1 MEHKMLK
8 RKGKNTQPESSFR
21 REHKGLLRRIFAF
34 VIAAA
39 VMTTGMPM
47 QQIADNMPDLDIIS
61 KISGLIPDAAM
72 KAAAAEPQYRGYAKE
87 VSIASGQDL
96 EAYVNGTL
104 KLKDSGELVGY
115 NEKDT
120 LTITLN
126 ESACNLK
133 NFVGIGTAD
142 HPFAGKVTIVLATES
157 NPYGVFTGLTW
168 ENSSL
173 FNYVT
178 TDAVVTNQ
186 NSSDKDKPVYLKTGG
201 TGTEPLFAK
210 HVVKGEKTQT
220 WNIVVD
226 ALDASA
232 QYGGVI
238 GDLGKDAKAD
248 IHVGYLNNADV
259 VGGDTAGGI
268 CGTMGENS
276 ALNLWLDKTIK
287 DTSGKGA
294 TSKSLGSVSANKFAG
309 GVIGQMN
316 TGAVLTINEMPK
328 ITDERMITAADK
340 NKGKAAGGLVG
351 KADGAKIA
359 FANGVSYTNSGT
371 LNATV
376 TGAPSESGA
385 GGVFGVY
392 SAAEGA
398 EFDID
403 LSDYNLTGAI
413 NVSAN
418 AGGGFAGRFELKGN
432 DTESSAAKIT
442 IYNETAKDANS
453 DVDFKV
459 KSNKGT
465 VGGIIGKILN
475 VNGNLK
481 NTFTIKNVK
490 TELTL
495 NGDNSQ
501 NGGGIVGDLGWYKE
515 SKGRTYLKIDGTN
528 KIIVNE
534 TEAKGNSGGIAYSV
548 YSSFLDICGENTISG
563 NVESGVVDKVADYGN
578 YGSVVRFSGK
588 TDLSGL
594 TGVTNALL
602 VNLQTDGGKDDG
614 LIYALGSGSNYDSA
628 TKKGWTYIRPEAKDK
643 RIEDVAP
650 WGQVIR
656 LIGGKTIEEAGV
668 VKYDENTH
676 TVTLKGLTAENN
688 EYKIANTVDFMK
700 LALCIQHNTATKSGA
715 FTTSGCDTSA
725 NILKRNITLTGDV
738 DLSGTG
744 LRGLTRDD
752 GGNTDFIGTLDGGN
766 HKITLAIGEAYGYRG
781 ADEANN
787 EAGKDN
793 GNTGAVY
800 DHKYQGLFAEISK
813 ATIKDLTLDGSIC
826 IDANAD
832 DIYCGAAAAQFS
844 GNTTAENVKSNVK
857 IIFDTNGSIDKKSSA
872 SGKRAGAGMLFGID
886 SADSDNAAVELKNCS
901 SKFDMTLCGFS
912 NTSYNE
918 ISAGTISRIQ
928 NASTTVKVD
937 GMEISGNLTNSINK
951 YTDTSDRTYYFY
963 GYGGL
968 IGVVEHQTTKHEIKL
983 NNVKVSNFSIT
994 DSSDNNGTG
1003 GLLGGS
1009 WNNVN
1014 VTIGDNS
1021 SHSNGVTVDG
1031 SKITVENSASKTIGG
1046 LVTSSYG
1053 YWQVNSLKYSNS
1065 GITDS
1070 SSSIV
1075 GLIVGKGYE
1084 ERTLQNIAETDNA
1097 EINNAVEPKR
1107 LYLEIT
1113 DSNAYDCAGMTYK
1126 GSADT
1131 YDEIVGRTMK
1141 GDDIGAS
1148 GEGFVSIR
1156 TSGNVLKMTSENS
1169 NEYKPKTARGKT
1181 QPNPYTRYYYN
1192 LDCLRAKTSQTGG
1205 EKATLWSAYTYAA
1218 KNIRDDYFSKYGTF
1232 PTDTDIDLTGLSYY
1246 PVDVSNTIACNKV
1259 AFKLYN
1265 EQIQNAHGTKYST
1278 WAYSQHYLMQ
1288 CGLFRN
1294 VTKNITL
1301 TNCTIS
1307 GTAAAY
1313 RNSLASATEKL
1324 NVQGSGALICGNLE
1338 GSSTQKASLTI
1349 SGLALDGL
1357 TINNLNEADYNTA
1370 NMALIVRNIGSYT
1383 EAKISG
1389 VSTRGYA
1396 DNEKAASA
1404 LIGTAGSDK
1413 VLQMTIQFSDMRL
1426 DGRKSTSDVKTA
1438 A

>member
-1 MEHKMLK
+1 MEHKILK
-8 RKGKNTQPESSFR
+8 RKGKNTQPESCFR
-21 REHKGLLRRIFAF
+21 REHKGLLRRISAF

-72 KAAAAEPQYRGYAKE
+72 KAAAAEPPYREYAKE

-104 KLKDSGELVGY
+104 EDSGELVGY

-126 ESACNLK
+126 DSAYNLK

-157 NPYGVFTGLTW
+157 NHYGVFTGLTW

-186 NSSDKDKPVYLKTGG
+186 NSSDKDKPVYLKAGG

-220 WNIVVD
+220 WNIV
-226 ALDASA
+226 ADASA
-232 QYGGVI
+232 QYGGVV

-268 CGTMGENS
+268 CGTMQDNS
-276 ALNLWLDKTIK
+276 ALSLSVTGKIK
-287 DTSGKGA
+287 DTKGA
-294 TSKSLGSVSANKFAG
+294 EKPSKSLGSVSANKFAG

-328 ITDERMITAADK
+328 ITAARTITAADK
-340 NKGKAAGGLVG
+340 SKGNAAGGLVG
-351 KADGAKIA
+351 KVDGAKIA
-359 FANGVSYTNSGT
+359 FDKDVSYTNSGT
-371 LNATV
+371 LNVTV

-403 LSDYNLTGAI
+403 LSDYKLTGTI
-413 NVSAN
+413 NVFAN

-563 NVESGVVDKVADYGN
+563 NVESGVVDKVVDYGN

-588 TDLSGL
+588 TDISGVEDVK
-594 TGVTNALL
+594 TALL

-614 LIYALGSGSNYDSA
+614 LIYALGSGSDYDSA
-628 TKKGWTYIRPEAKDK
+628 TKKGWTYIRPKEETKK
-643 RIEDVAP
+643 VEDVSP

-656 LIGGKTIEEAGV
+656 LIGDKTIEEAGV
-668 VKYDENTH
+668 VKYDENAH

-715 FTTSGCDTSA
+715 FTTSGCETSA
-725 NILKRNITLTGDV
+725 SILKKNITLTGDV

-744 LRGLTRDD
+744 LRGITRDD
-752 GGNTDFIGTLDGGN
+752 GGNTDFTGTLDGG
-766 HKITLAIGEAYGYRG
+766 IPPSPPT
-781 ADEANN
+781 
-787 EAGKDN
+787 
-793 GNTGAVY
+793 
-800 DHKYQGLFAEISK
+800 
-813 ATIKDLTLDGSIC
+813 
-826 IDANAD
+826 
-832 DIYCGAAAAQFS
+832 
-844 GNTTAENVKSNVK
+844 
-857 IIFDTNGSIDKKSSA
+857 
-872 SGKRAGAGMLFGID
+872 
-886 SADSDNAAVELKNCS
+886 LKNP
-901 SKFDMTLCGFS
+901 L
-912 NTSYNE
+912 
-918 ISAGTISRIQ
+918 
-928 NASTTVKVD
+928 
-937 GMEISGNLTNSINK
+937 
-951 YTDTSDRTYYFY
+951 
-963 GYGGL
+963 
-968 IGVVEHQTTKHEIKL
+968 
-983 NNVKVSNFSIT
+983 
-994 DSSDNNGTG
+994 
-1003 GLLGGS
+1003 
-1009 WNNVN
+1009 
-1014 VTIGDNS
+1014 
-1021 SHSNGVTVDG
+1021 
-1031 SKITVENSASKTIGG
+1031 
-1046 LVTSSYG
+1046 
-1053 YWQVNSLKYSNS
+1053 
-1065 GITDS
+1065 
-1070 SSSIV
+1070 
-1075 GLIVGKGYE
+1075 
-1084 ERTLQNIAETDNA
+1084 
-1097 EINNAVEPKR
+1097 
-1107 LYLEIT
+1107 
-1113 DSNAYDCAGMTYK
+1113 
-1126 GSADT
+1126 
-1131 YDEIVGRTMK
+1131 
-1141 GDDIGAS
+1141 
-1148 GEGFVSIR
+1148 
-1156 TSGNVLKMTSENS
+1156 
-1169 NEYKPKTARGKT
+1169 
-1181 QPNPYTRYYYN
+1181 
-1192 LDCLRAKTSQTGG
+1192 
-1205 EKATLWSAYTYAA
+1205 
-1218 KNIRDDYFSKYGTF
+1218 
-1232 PTDTDIDLTGLSYY
+1232 
-1246 PVDVSNTIACNKV
+1246 
-1259 AFKLYN
+1259 
-1265 EQIQNAHGTKYST
+1265 
-1278 WAYSQHYLMQ
+1278 
-1288 CGLFRN
+1288 
-1294 VTKNITL
+1294 
-1301 TNCTIS
+1301 
-1307 GTAAAY
+1307 
-1313 RNSLASATEKL
+1313 
-1324 NVQGSGALICGNLE
+1324 
-1338 GSSTQKASLTI
+1338 
-1349 SGLALDGL
+1349 
-1357 TINNLNEADYNTA
+1357 
-1370 NMALIVRNIGSYT
+1370 
-1383 EAKISG
+1383 
-1389 VSTRGYA
+1389 
-1396 DNEKAASA
+1396 
-1404 LIGTAGSDK
+1404 
-1413 VLQMTIQFSDMRL
+1413 
-1426 DGRKSTSDVKTA
+1426 
-1438 A
+1438 